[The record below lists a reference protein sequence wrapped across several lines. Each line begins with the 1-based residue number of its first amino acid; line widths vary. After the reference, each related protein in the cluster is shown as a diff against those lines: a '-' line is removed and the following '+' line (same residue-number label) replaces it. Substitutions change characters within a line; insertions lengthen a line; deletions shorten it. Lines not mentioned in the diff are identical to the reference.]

1 LAGTSPSGVVGRR
14 VAQSCGFD
22 VWSVVVPG
30 GAAGGDRDDWIER
43 HGQSLVRVKTGHGP
57 VDPPTIDDRD
67 RSAPWFAVGN
77 TLRKGSLLSA
87 PASAEKATATF
98 SELAAE
104 LCGRRAV
111 DRRLCATYAA
121 LGQPPDLAN
130 AIADGRWRRMRQA
143 MKKDW
148 PTAYRRFEAHQQALE
163 RGLALDRVRGETR
176 RQTCQPLLIDACSG
190 DIAEMC
196 AVTDDEREPP
206 CPERRLPD
214 GRCPVYRFARLGA
227 ASGY

>member
-1 LAGTSPSGVVGRR
+1 MVGRR